1 MSGIPIGVSPLVG
14 KWVKKSAPEGG
25 GKEASAIRDVDK
37 KSKLKMRTVK
47 FPLDLA
53 SFSRMEKRY
62 QLVIFIQA
70 ALLLFLLFLILKV

>member
-25 GKEASAIRDVDK
+25 GKASMAKRDVDK
-37 KSKLKMRTVK
+37 TSRSEMRTVK
-47 FPLDLA
+47 FPLDPA

-70 ALLLFLLFLILKV
+70 EHLLFLLFLILKV